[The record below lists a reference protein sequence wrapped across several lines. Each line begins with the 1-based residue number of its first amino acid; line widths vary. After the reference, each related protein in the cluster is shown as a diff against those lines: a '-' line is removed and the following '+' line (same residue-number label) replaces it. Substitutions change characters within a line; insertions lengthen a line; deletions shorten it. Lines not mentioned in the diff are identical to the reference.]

1 MPKTYNLETSQPER
15 QSVLASLRAVVPE
28 RPLLFSEALRL
39 AELQASRLL
48 ELTDVSCWP
57 VPSEVVSELPRIRL
71 GYTDLPTSGMSHWDG
86 HAWAIVLNE
95 YEPPTRQRFTLLH
108 EFKHI
113 VDHGRADRLYRG
125 NHRVSAEQ
133 QAEQA
138 ADYFAGCVL
147 MPKRFL
153 KRAWGQGLQHPER
166 LAEQFEV
173 SPRAIEVRLTQ
184 LGLRGPRGRC
194 APPSTVG
201 PGSDPRL
208 GRYYRA
214 LSANWPVQAST
225 AVTHPKGTVNVR
237 A

>member
-1 MPKTYNLETSQPER
+1 MPKTYNLETSQAER
-15 QSVLASLRAVVPE
+15 PSVLASLRALVPA
-28 RPLLFSEALRL
+28 RPMLFAEALRL

-71 GYTDLPTSGMSHWDG
+71 AYTDLPTSGLSHWDG
-86 HAWAIVLNE
+86 QAWAIFLNE
-95 YEPPTRQRFTLLH
+95 YEPSTRQRFTLLH

-147 MPKRFL
+147 MPKRLL
-153 KRAWGQGLQHPER
+153 KRAWGEGQQNPEQ
-166 LAEQFEV
+166 LAELFDV
-173 SPRAIEVRLTQ
+173 SARAIEVRLVQ
-184 LGLRGPRGRC
+184 LGLRAPRGRC
-194 APPSTVG
+194 SPPSAVA
-201 PGSDPRL
+201 PNSNRRV

-214 LSANWPVQAST
+214 LSANWPLAALSLEV
-225 AVTHPKGTVNVR
+225 V
-237 A
+237 